1 MKDYTYWTATGPVS
15 IKVEEAWAEILE
27 DLDRLGYNSGH
38 KQYRRSD
45 DRGLQDWLVP
55 KGVSAEEEFL
65 GLEEFEG
72 RMAKLTDI
80 EHAVITLIYSLGQ
93 TQNKTAEHL
102 GMTQSA
108 VSKILNRARRKLR
121 EE

>member
-1 MKDYTYWTATGPVS
+1 MKEYTYWTATGPVS
-15 IKVEEAWAEILE
+15 IKVEDAWVGMLE
-27 DLDRLGYNSGH
+27 DLDRVDYNTGH
-38 KQYRRSD
+38 KQHRRND
-45 DRGLQDWLVP
+45 HRGIQDWTSP
-55 KGVSAEEEFL
+55 KGPSAEDEFL
-65 GLEEFEG
+65 SQEDFEG
-72 RMAKLTDI
+72 KMAKLTDI

-93 TQNKTAEHL
+93 TQNQTAEHL